1 MNKILILTCGVLMM
15 SSVALG
21 DNTTAETC
29 ANGAGTV
36 ITGVVTGHKYC
47 MSNQKISWWNS
58 NSWCDAQGRR
68 LFSLEDC
75 TYSSYINPGIRIC
88 ADLKNISIES
98 EIIVWT
104 ATPAGTHQSYGLYLP
119 SGRINPFNRDNSYFA
134 GGKALCY

>member
-47 MSNQKISWWNS
+47 LIKQSMNWWNAYAL
-58 NSWCDAQGRR
+58 CDGMERR
-68 LFSLEDC
+68 LFSLDDC
-75 TYSSYINPGIRIC
+75 LYSSTGTGRC
-88 ADLKNISIES
+88 ADLEGASGVVHI
-98 EIIVWT
+98 WT
-104 ATPAGTHQSYGLYLP
+104 ATP
-119 SGRINPFNRDNSYFA
+119 SGVEKAQCVNLLNGGIFTQNR
-134 GGKALCY
+134 GGVSTPTYTLCY